1 MIRLLL
7 LLLLALP
14 MAVRAAPAPV
24 PVAAAADLRLA
35 LPPLVRAHQRASG
48 AVFQLSFGSSGQMV
62 QQALNGAPFQLLLLA
77 DASHADRL
85 AAGVPGTERR
95 PYALGRLALVATRAS
110 GITDLASLKAAI
122 RAGRI
127 RHLAIANPA
136 HAPYG
141 VAARA
146 VLTGLGVADR
156 APLVLGENV
165 AQALSFVASGAAE
178 AGLVALPLA
187 LAASGQSTAPL
198 ARAAGG
204 GLLVVP
210 VPPAL
215 HPPLVQTL
223 VLMPGASPGA
233 RGLAAQLTGPQGR
246 AALRA
251 AGFGLP

>member
-1 MIRLLL
+1 MIRLFLL
-7 LLLLALP
+7 LLCLAWPVL
-14 MAVRAAPAPV
+14 AAPPV

-35 LPPLVRAHQRASG
+35 LPPLVRSHEAQTG
-48 AVFQLSFGSSGQMV
+48 ARFSLSFGSSGQMV
-62 QQALNGAPFQLLLLA
+62 QQAMNGAPFQLLLLA
-77 DASHADRL
+77 DATHADRL
-85 AAGVPGTERR
+85 AAAVPGVERR

-127 RHLAIANPA
+127 RHIAIANPA

-146 VLTGLGVADR
+146 VLAGMGIT

-165 AQALSFVASGAAE
+165 AQALSFVSTGAAE

-187 LAASGQSTAPL
+187 
-198 ARAAGG
+198 RAAGG
-204 GLLVVP
+204 GLIVVP

-223 VLMPGASPGA
+223 VLMPGASQAA
-233 RGLAAQLTGPQGR
+233 RGLADRLTGPNGR
-246 AALRA
+246 AALAR

>member
-1 MIRLLL
+1 MIRLFLL
-7 LLLLALP
+7 LLCLAVP
-14 MAVRAAPAPV
+14 AIAAPAV

-35 LPPLVRAHQRASG
+35 LPPLVRGHEAQMGTR
-48 AVFQLSFGSSGQMV
+48 FNLSFGSSGQMV

-77 DASHADRL
+77 DTSHADRL
-85 AAGVPGTERR
+85 AAAVPGVERR

-146 VLTGLGVADR
+146 VLAGMGIT

-165 AQALSFVASGAAE
+165 AQALSFVSTGAAE
-178 AGLVALPLA
+178 AGLVAW
-187 LAASGQSTAPL
+187 PL
-198 ARAAGG
+198 ARVAGG
-204 GLLVVP
+204 GLIVVP
-210 VPPAL
+210 LLPAL

-223 VLMPGASPGA
+223 VLMPGASPAA
-233 RGLAAQLTGPQGR
+233 RGLADRLTSPIGR
-246 AALRA
+246 AALAR

>member
-1 MIRLLL
+1 MIRLFLL
-7 LLLLALP
+7 LLCLAWPAL
-14 MAVRAAPAPV
+14 AASPV

-35 LPPLVRAHQRASG
+35 LPPLVRGHEAQTG
-48 AVFQLSFGSSGQMV
+48 ARFNLSFGSSGQMV
-62 QQALNGAPFQLLLLA
+62 QQAMNGAPFQLLLLA

-85 AAGVPGTERR
+85 AAAVPGTERR

-110 GITDLASLKAAI
+110 GVTDLASLKAAI

-146 VLTGLGVADR
+146 VLAGLGVTG
-156 APLVLGENV
+156 APLGLGENV
-165 AQALSFVASGAAE
+165 AQALSFVSTGAAD

-187 LAASGQSTAPL
+187 
-198 ARAAGG
+198 RVAGG
-204 GLLVVP
+204 GLIVVP
-210 VPPAL
+210 VSPAL

-223 VLMPGASPGA
+223 VLMPGATPAA
-233 RGLAAQLTGPQGR
+233 RGLADRLTGPNGR
-246 AALRA
+246 AALA
-251 AGFGLP
+251 LAGFGLP

>member
-1 MIRLLL
+1 MIRLFLL
-7 LLLLALP
+7 LLCLAVP
-14 MAVRAAPAPV
+14 ANAAPAV

-35 LPPLVRAHQRASG
+35 LPPLVRGHEAETGTR
-48 AVFQLSFGSSGQMV
+48 FNLSFGSSGQMV

-85 AAGVPGTERR
+85 GAALPGVERR

-122 RAGRI
+122 LAGRI

-146 VLTGLGVADR
+146 VLAGMGIT

-165 AQALSFVASGAAE
+165 AQALSFVSTGAAE

-187 LAASGQSTAPL
+187 
-198 ARAAGG
+198 RAAGG
-204 GLLVVP
+204 GLIVVP
-210 VPPAL
+210 VSPAL

-223 VLMPGASPGA
+223 VLMPGASTAA
-233 RGLAAQLTGPQGR
+233 RGLADRLTSPIGR
-246 AALRA
+246 AALAR

>member
-1 MIRLLL
+1 MIRLFLL
-7 LLLLALP
+7 LLCLAWPAL
-14 MAVRAAPAPV
+14 AADPV

-35 LPPLVRAHQRASG
+35 LPPLVRVHEAQTGTRFS
-48 AVFQLSFGSSGQMV
+48 LSFGSSGQMV

-85 AAGVPGTERR
+85 AASVPRAERR

-122 RAGRI
+122 VAGRI

-146 VLTGLGVADR
+146 VLAGLGVTA

-165 AQALSFVASGAAE
+165 AQALSFVSTGAAE
-178 AGLVALPLA
+178 VGLVAL
-187 LAASGQSTAPL
+187 PL

-204 GLLVVP
+204 GLIVVP
-210 VPPAL
+210 VSPAL

-223 VLMPGASPGA
+223 VLMPAASPAA
-233 RGLAAQLTGPQGR
+233 RGLADHLAGPKGR
-246 AALRA
+246 AALAR

>member
-1 MIRLLL
+1 MIRLFLL
-7 LLLLALP
+7 LLCLAWPVL
-14 MAVRAAPAPV
+14 AAPPV

-35 LPPLVRAHQRASG
+35 LPPLVRGHETQTG
-48 AVFQLSFGSSGQMV
+48 ARFSLSFGSSGQMV
-62 QQALNGAPFQLLLLA
+62 QQAMNGAPFQLLLLA

-85 AAGVPGTERR
+85 AAAVPGTERR

-122 RAGRI
+122 LAGRI

-146 VLTGLGVADR
+146 VLAGMGIT

-165 AQALSFVASGAAE
+165 AQALSFVSTGAAE

-187 LAASGQSTAPL
+187 
-198 ARAAGG
+198 RVAGG
-204 GLLVVP
+204 GLIVVP
-210 VPPAL
+210 VSPAL

-223 VLMPGASPGA
+223 VLMPGASTAA
-233 RGLAAQLTGPQGR
+233 RGLADRLTSPIGR
-246 AALRA
+246 AALAR

>member
-1 MIRLLL
+1 MIRLFLL
-7 LLLLALP
+7 LLCLAWPAL
-14 MAVRAAPAPV
+14 AADPV

-35 LPPLVRAHQRASG
+35 LPPLVRGHEAQTG
-48 AVFQLSFGSSGQMV
+48 ARFSLSFGSSGQMV

-85 AAGVPGTERR
+85 AASVPGAERR

-122 RAGRI
+122 VAGRI

-146 VLTGLGVADR
+146 VLAGMGIT

-165 AQALSFVASGAAE
+165 AQALSFVSTGAAE

-187 LAASGQSTAPL
+187 
-198 ARAAGG
+198 RVAGG
-204 GLLVVP
+204 GLIVVP
-210 VPPAL
+210 LLPAL

-223 VLMPGASPGA
+223 VLMPGASPAA
-233 RGLAAQLTGPQGR
+233 RGLADRLTSPIGR
-246 AALRA
+246 AALAR

>member
-1 MIRLLL
+1 MIRLFLL
-7 LLLLALP
+7 LLCLAWPVL
-14 MAVRAAPAPV
+14 AAPPV

-35 LPPLVRAHQRASG
+35 LPPLVRGHEAQTG
-48 AVFQLSFGSSGQMV
+48 ARFNLSFGSSGQMV

-85 AAGVPGTERR
+85 TAAVPGVERR

-146 VLTGLGVADR
+146 VLAGMGIT

-165 AQALSFVASGAAE
+165 AQALSFVSTGAAE

-187 LAASGQSTAPL
+187 
-198 ARAAGG
+198 RVAGG
-204 GLLVVP
+204 GLIVVP
-210 VPPAL
+210 LLPAL

-223 VLMPGASPGA
+223 VLMPGASPAA
-233 RGLAAQLTGPQGR
+233 RGLADRLTSPIGR
-246 AALRA
+246 AALAR

>member
-1 MIRLLL
+1 MIRLFLL
-7 LLLLALP
+7 LLCLAVP
-14 MAVRAAPAPV
+14 ANAAPAV

-35 LPPLVRAHQRASG
+35 LPPLVRGHEAQTGTR
-48 AVFQLSFGSSGQMV
+48 FNLSFGSSGQMV

-85 AAGVPGTERR
+85 AAAVPGVERR

-146 VLTGLGVADR
+146 VLAGMGIT

-165 AQALSFVASGAAE
+165 AQALSFVSTGAAE

-187 LAASGQSTAPL
+187 
-198 ARAAGG
+198 RAAGG
-204 GLLVVP
+204 GLIVVP
-210 VPPAL
+210 VSPAL

-223 VLMPGASPGA
+223 VLMPGASPAA
-233 RGLAAQLTGPQGR
+233 RGLADRLTSPIGR
-246 AALRA
+246 AALAR

>member
-1 MIRLLL
+1 MGTR
-7 LLLLALP
+7 
-14 MAVRAAPAPV
+14 
-24 PVAAAADLRLA
+24 
-35 LPPLVRAHQRASG
+35 
-48 AVFQLSFGSSGQMV
+48 FNLSFGSSGQMV

-85 AAGVPGTERR
+85 AAAVPGVERR

-146 VLTGLGVADR
+146 VLAGMGIT

-165 AQALSFVASGAAE
+165 AQALSFVSTGAAE

-187 LAASGQSTAPL
+187 
-198 ARAAGG
+198 RVAGG
-204 GLLVVP
+204 GLIVVP
-210 VPPAL
+210 LLPAL

-223 VLMPGASPGA
+223 VLMPGASPAA
-233 RGLAAQLTGPQGR
+233 RGLADRLTSPIGR
-246 AALRA
+246 AALAR

>member
-1 MIRLLL
+1 MIRLFLL
-7 LLLLALP
+7 LLCLAWPAL
-14 MAVRAAPAPV
+14 AAAPVPV

-35 LPPLVRAHQRASG
+35 LPPLVRGHEAQTG
-48 AVFQLSFGSSGQMV
+48 ARFSLSFGSSGQMV

-85 AAGVPGTERR
+85 AAAVPGTERR

-146 VLTGLGVADR
+146 VLAGMGIT

-165 AQALSFVASGAAE
+165 AQALSFVSTGAAE

-187 LAASGQSTAPL
+187 
-198 ARAAGG
+198 RAAGG
-204 GLLVVP
+204 GLIVVP
-210 VPPAL
+210 VSPAL
-215 HPPLVQTL
+215 YPPLVQTL
-223 VLMPGASPGA
+223 VLMPGASSAA
-233 RGLAAQLTGPQGR
+233 RGLADHLTGPNGR
-246 AALRA
+246 AALA
-251 AGFGLP
+251 KAGFGLP

>member
-1 MIRLLL
+1 MIRLFLL
-7 LLLLALP
+7 LLCLAVP
-14 MAVRAAPAPV
+14 AIAAPAV

-35 LPPLVRAHQRASG
+35 LPPLVRGHEAQTGTR
-48 AVFQLSFGSSGQMV
+48 FNLSFGSSGQMV

-85 AAGVPGTERR
+85 AAAVPGVERR

-146 VLTGLGVADR
+146 VLAGMGIT

-165 AQALSFVASGAAE
+165 AQALSFVSTGAAE

-187 LAASGQSTAPL
+187 
-198 ARAAGG
+198 RVAGG
-204 GLLVVP
+204 GLIVVP
-210 VPPAL
+210 LLPAL

-223 VLMPGASPGA
+223 VLMPGASPAA
-233 RGLAAQLTGPQGR
+233 RGLADRLTSPIGR
-246 AALRA
+246 AALAR

>member
-1 MIRLLL
+1 MIRLFLL
-7 LLLLALP
+7 LLCLAWPAL
-14 MAVRAAPAPV
+14 AAAPV

-35 LPPLVRAHQRASG
+35 LPPLVRGHEAQTG
-48 AVFQLSFGSSGQMV
+48 ARFSLSFGSSGQMV
-62 QQALNGAPFQLLLLA
+62 QQAMNGAPFQLLLLA

-85 AAGVPGTERR
+85 AAAVPGTERR

-110 GITDLASLKAAI
+110 GVTDLASLKAAI

-146 VLTGLGVADR
+146 VLAGLGVTG

-165 AQALSFVASGAAE
+165 AQALSFVSTGAAE
-178 AGLVALPLA
+178 VGLVAL
-187 LAASGQSTAPL
+187 PL

-204 GLLVVP
+204 GLIVVP
-210 VPPAL
+210 VSPAL
-215 HPPLVQTL
+215 HAPLVQTL
-223 VLMPGASPGA
+223 VLMPGASPAA
-233 RGLAAQLTGPQGR
+233 RGLADRLTGPNGR
-246 AALRA
+246 AALVR

>member
-1 MIRLLL
+1 MIRLFLL
-7 LLLLALP
+7 LLCLAVP
-14 MAVRAAPAPV
+14 ANAAPAV

-35 LPPLVRAHQRASG
+35 LPPLVRGHEAETGTR
-48 AVFQLSFGSSGQMV
+48 FNLSFGSSGQMV

-85 AAGVPGTERR
+85 AAAVPGVERR

-146 VLTGLGVADR
+146 VLAGMGIT

-165 AQALSFVASGAAE
+165 AQALSFVSTGAAE

-187 LAASGQSTAPL
+187 
-198 ARAAGG
+198 RVAGG
-204 GLLVVP
+204 GLIVVP
-210 VPPAL
+210 LLPAL

-223 VLMPGASPGA
+223 VLMPGASPAA
-233 RGLAAQLTGPQGR
+233 RGLADRLTSPIGR
-246 AALRA
+246 AALAR

>member
-1 MIRLLL
+1 MIRLFLL
-7 LLLLALP
+7 VLCP
-14 MAVRAAPAPV
+14 AVPAIAAPAV

-35 LPPLVRAHQRASG
+35 LPPLVRGHEAQMGTR
-48 AVFQLSFGSSGQMV
+48 FNLSFGSSGQMV

-85 AAGVPGTERR
+85 AAAVPGVERR

-146 VLTGLGVADR
+146 VLAGMGIT

-165 AQALSFVASGAAE
+165 AQALSFVSTGAAE

-187 LAASGQSTAPL
+187 
-198 ARAAGG
+198 RVAGG
-204 GLLVVP
+204 GLIVVP
-210 VPPAL
+210 LLPAL

-223 VLMPGASPGA
+223 VLMPGASPAA
-233 RGLAAQLTGPQGR
+233 RGLADRLTSPTGR
-246 AALRA
+246 AALAR

>member
-1 MIRLLL
+1 MIRLFLL
-7 LLLLALP
+7 LLCLAVP
-14 MAVRAAPAPV
+14 AIAAPAV

-35 LPPLVRAHQRASG
+35 LPPLVRGHEAQTGTR
-48 AVFQLSFGSSGQMV
+48 FNLSFGSSGQMV

-85 AAGVPGTERR
+85 AAAVPGVERR

-110 GITDLASLKAAI
+110 GVTDLASLKAAI

-146 VLTGLGVADR
+146 VLDGMGIT

-165 AQALSFVASGAAE
+165 AQALSFVSTGAAE

-187 LAASGQSTAPL
+187 
-198 ARAAGG
+198 RVAGG
-204 GLLVVP
+204 GLIVVP
-210 VPPAL
+210 VSPAL

-223 VLMPGASPGA
+223 VLMPGASPAA
-233 RGLAAQLTGPQGR
+233 RGLADRLTSPNGR
-246 AALRA
+246 AALAR

>member
-1 MIRLLL
+1 MIRLFLL
-7 LLLLALP
+7 LLCLAVP
-14 MAVRAAPAPV
+14 ANAAPAV

-35 LPPLVRAHQRASG
+35 LPPLVRGHEAQTGTR
-48 AVFQLSFGSSGQMV
+48 FNLSFGSSGQMV

-85 AAGVPGTERR
+85 AAALPGVERR

-122 RAGRI
+122 AQGRI

-146 VLTGLGVADR
+146 VLAGMGIT

-165 AQALSFVASGAAE
+165 AQALSFVSTGAAE

-187 LAASGQSTAPL
+187 
-198 ARAAGG
+198 RVAGG
-204 GLLVVP
+204 GLIVVP
-210 VPPAL
+210 VSPAL

-223 VLMPGASPGA
+223 VLMPGASPAA
-233 RGLAAQLTGPQGR
+233 RGLADRLTSPIGR
-246 AALRA
+246 AALAR

>member
-1 MIRLLL
+1 MIRVFLLL
-7 LLLLALP
+7 LCLAWPVL
-14 MAVRAAPAPV
+14 AAPPV

-35 LPPLVRAHQRASG
+35 LPPLVHGHEAQTG
-48 AVFQLSFGSSGQMV
+48 ARFSLSFGSSGQMV

-77 DASHADRL
+77 DASHATRL
-85 AAGVPGTERR
+85 AAAVPGVERR

-146 VLTGLGVADR
+146 VLAGMGIT

-165 AQALSFVASGAAE
+165 AQALSFVSTGAAE

-187 LAASGQSTAPL
+187 
-198 ARAAGG
+198 RVAGG
-204 GLLVVP
+204 GLIVVP
-210 VPPAL
+210 LLPAL

-223 VLMPGASPGA
+223 VLMPGASPAA
-233 RGLAAQLTGPQGR
+233 RGLADRLTSPIGR
-246 AALRA
+246 AALAR

>member
-1 MIRLLL
+1 MIRLFLL
-7 LLLLALP
+7 LLCLAWPAL
-14 MAVRAAPAPV
+14 AADPV

-35 LPPLVRAHQRASG
+35 LPPLVRGHEAQTG
-48 AVFQLSFGSSGQMV
+48 ARFSLSFGSSGQMV

-85 AAGVPGTERR
+85 AASVPGAERR

-122 RAGRI
+122 VAGRI

-141 VAARA
+141 VAAKA
-146 VLTGLGVADR
+146 VLAGLGVTG
-156 APLVLGENV
+156 APLVLGDNV
-165 AQALSFVASGAAE
+165 AQALSFVSTGAAE

-187 LAASGQSTAPL
+187 
-198 ARAAGG
+198 RAADSR
-204 GLLVVP
+204 LIVVP
-210 VPPAL
+210 VSPSL

-223 VLMPGASPGA
+223 VLMPGATPAA
-233 RGLAAQLTGPQGR
+233 RGLADRLTGPNGR
-246 AALRA
+246 AALAR